1 LGVSVQTIR
10 NQLSRGELEGFT
22 LASGHR
28 RLSRRAILEAAGQ
41 STGEV
46 IERERVVIYARVSS
60 HGQASEKKT
69 GSSDLKRQIE
79 RLTKVA
85 KEKYPNRE
93 LVVIKDVGSGMNFE
107 KAGLDRLLT
116 GLLNGEFKDAKL
128 LCEHKDRLAR
138 WAVPLIEKVASHAGV
153 EIEYIEQGALNDEE
167 MLVADLLAIT
177 HLFSVKIYSK
187 RSSERRK
194 KKLSPEFIERATT
207 LINEGMSVRDVA
219 NQLEKEGFRDG
230 NGDIVNYGVIRKN
243 IAAPLDKLQ
252 KLLPKQETP
261 AMKYLRLNVEKAP
274 SNYRVSIVKLY
285 EHYQE
290 WSAKNGVAPVSCK
303 RLLAN
308 LPNRRLAGELC
319 GLVVKTKKLHTVRR
333 EVKENARTETMNS
346 KLEAFCKK
354 EGLSYNV
361 ASKKLGTV

>member
-1 LGVSVQTIR
+1 M
-10 NQLSRGELEGFT
+10 LSRGELEGFT
-22 LASGHR
+22 LTSGHR
-28 RLSRRAILEAAGQ
+28 RLSRRTVLEAAGE
-41 STGEV
+41 STGEEFT
-46 IERERVVIYARVSS
+46 EREKVVIYCRVSS

-69 GSSDLKRQIE
+69 GSSDLKRQIQRLEKIARE
-79 RLTKVA
+79 R
-85 KEKYPNRE
+85 YPDRE
-93 LVVIKDVGSGMNFE
+93 LVIIKDVGSGMNFE
-107 KAGLDRLLT
+107 KPGLDRLIT
-116 GLLNGEFKDAKL
+116 GMLSGEFTVAKL
-128 LCEHKDRLAR
+128 LVEHKDRLAR
-138 WAVPLIEKVASHAGV
+138 WAVPIIEKIAAHSGV
-153 EIEYIEQGALNDEE
+153 EIEYVEQQELGDEE

-207 LINEGMSVRDVA
+207 LLNEGMSVRDVA

-230 NGDIVNYGVIRKN
+230 NGDVVTYGVIRKN
-243 IAAPLDKLQ
+243 IATPLNKLQ

-261 AMKYLRLNVEKAP
+261 AMKFLRLNVEKAP
-274 SNYRVSIVKLY
+274 SNYRVSIVKFY

-319 GLVVKTKKLHTVRR
+319 GLVVKTKKLHVVRR

-354 EGLSYNV
+354 EGLSFKV
-361 ASKKLGTV
+361 ASKKLRAV

>member
-1 LGVSVQTIR
+1 M
-10 NQLSRGELEGFT
+10 
-22 LASGHR
+22 A
-28 RLSRRAILEAAGQ
+28 
-41 STGEV
+41 
-46 IERERVVIYARVSS
+46 
-60 HGQASEKKT
+60 
-69 GSSDLKRQIE
+69 
-79 RLTKVA
+79 
-85 KEKYPNRE
+85 
-93 LVVIKDVGSGMNFE
+93 
-107 KAGLDRLLT
+107 
-116 GLLNGEFKDAKL
+116 
-128 LCEHKDRLAR
+128 
-138 WAVPLIEKVASHAGV
+138 
-153 EIEYIEQGALNDEE
+153 
-167 MLVADLLAIT
+167 
-177 HLFSVKIYSK
+177 
-187 RSSERRK
+187 
-194 KKLSPEFIERATT
+194 
-207 LINEGMSVRDVA
+207 
-219 NQLEKEGFRDG
+219 
-230 NGDIVNYGVIRKN
+230 VIRKN

-354 EGLSYNV
+354 EGR
-361 ASKKLGTV
+361 KL